1 MTQYQKGILVMDYLQ
16 GLGMDM
22 ITIGDAICDENLEKS
37 YQAIQ
42 ENPKITKKE
51 FLTKLN
57 IQEE

>member
-22 ITIGDAICDENLEKS
+22 ITVLDAICDENLEKS
-37 YQAIQ
+37 YQVIQ

-51 FLTKLN
+51 FLAKLN

>member
-37 YQAIQ
+37 YQVIQ

-51 FLTKLN
+51 FLAKLN